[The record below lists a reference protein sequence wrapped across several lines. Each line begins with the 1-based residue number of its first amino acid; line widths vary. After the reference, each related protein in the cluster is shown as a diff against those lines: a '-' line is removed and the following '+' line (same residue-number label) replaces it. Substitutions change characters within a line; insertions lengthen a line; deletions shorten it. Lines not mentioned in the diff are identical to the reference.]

1 MHKYKIHL
9 SEQESDTLLE
19 WVKTGQRKAKV
30 IQQAQV
36 LLGSDETKGRVS
48 EEELAGRYHLSVR
61 SVERIRKRF
70 FEQGM
75 GMFEKQTRKTRS
87 DKKIDGRVEAHLVT
101 LVCQGPPEGESRWKL
116 QLLADRLVELQV
128 VERIS
133 STMVGRLLKKT
144 NLDLNVVNLRV
155 RLSGNRVG

>member
-9 SEQESDTLLE
+9 SEQERETLLE

-48 EEELAGRYHLSVR
+48 EDELAGRYHLSVR

-75 GMFEKQTRKTRS
+75 GMFENKVRKTRS
-87 DKKIDGRVEAHLVT
+87 DKKIDGRVEAHLVA
-101 LVCQGPPEGESRWKL
+101 LVCQGPPQGESRWKL

-128 VERIS
+128 VEHIS

-144 NLDLNVVNLRV
+144 NYS
-155 RLSGNRVG
+155 LSGNRVG